1 MNPQGP
7 TTPQRLNS
15 YPILTPQQQQ
25 QQQAIMVGVPQ
36 PQQQASTQQ
45 QQQQQ
50 PLNRPLQQNPNNAAV
65 FNNNRSYSPHTPSN
79 MQPQQIIQQHQI
91 ARTPIQLMQQQT
103 QAISN
108 TQQQTSQMLNS
119 PSASG
124 AIMVNANTPDL
135 MRKRQQQ
142 QQHGSNMSTNSPHS
156 ASVTHSALMA
166 SQQQQQQQ
174 HMEAL
179 SRTQNRI
186 IRKKAKLKDK
196 IIPQKVRDLV
206 PDSQSY
212 MDLLA
217 FERKLDATIMRKR
230 LDIQEALKRP
240 IKIKK
245 KLRVFIT
252 NQYYPGKQSSLQH
265 QDNDNNNDED
275 CVPQWEL
282 KIEGRILDT
291 DSVSSTANPTP
302 PQTTVKLKPK
312 KFSSFFKSLV
322 IELDKDLYGPDNHL
336 VEWHRTAQ
344 TAETDG
350 FQVKRHGDQTLK
362 CTILMLLDYQP
373 PQFKLDPR
381 LAKLLSIH
389 TATRPVIIQSLW
401 QYIKVHKLQDNQE
414 KEFINLDKYL
424 QQIFDCERI
433 RFSDIPNKLN
443 MHCMPPDPIVIN
455 HMINIESNEPKR
467 MSIYDID
474 VDVDD
479 PIRDQMKNFLT
490 ASQNQSLAEVAQLD
504 SKIHEQIE
512 QINQLRL
519 SREFFMSFSE
529 DPQDFINKWLVSQSN
544 DIKSM
549 LDLNGNPE
557 EERRAQFY
565 HESWTDEAVCRY
577 FYNKVQQRRAE
588 LEQVL
593 GIRN

>member
-1 MNPQGP
+1 MA
-7 TTPQRLNS
+7 
-15 YPILTPQQQQ
+15 QQQQ
-25 QQQAIMVGVPQ
+25 QQQ
-36 PQQQASTQQ
+36 
-45 QQQQQ
+45 
-50 PLNRPLQQNPNNAAV
+50 
-65 FNNNRSYSPHTPSN
+65 
-79 MQPQQIIQQHQI
+79 IQE
-91 ARTPIQLMQQQT
+91 
-103 QAISN
+103 
-108 TQQQTSQMLNS
+108 QM
-119 PSASG
+119 
-124 AIMVNANTPDL
+124 
-135 MRKRQQQ
+135 
-142 QQHGSNMSTNSPHS
+142 
-156 ASVTHSALMA
+156 
-166 SQQQQQQQ
+166 
-174 HMEAL
+174 
-179 SRTQNRI
+179 SRIQNRT
-186 IRKKAKLKDK
+186 IRKKAKIKDK

-240 IKIKK
+240 IKIKR

-252 NQYYPGKQSSLQH
+252 NQYYPGKQ
-265 QDNDNNNDED
+265 QDNDNDNED

-282 KIEGRILDT
+282 KIEGRILET
-291 DSVSSTANPTP
+291 EPNNRAETTATSSSSSSSAAATATT
-302 PQTTVKLKPK
+302 TTVAGIKAKPK

-401 QYIKVHKLQDNQE
+401 QYIKVHKLQDNGE

-455 HMINIESNEPKR
+455 HMINIEANEPKR

-474 VDVDD
+474 VDTDD
-479 PIRDQMKNFLT
+479 PIRDQMKNFLS
-490 ASQNQSLAEVAQLD
+490 ASQTQSLAEVGQLD
-504 SKIHEQIE
+504 AKIHEQIE

-529 DPQDFINKWLVSQSN
+529 DPQDFINKWLCSQSN
-544 DIKSM
+544 DLKSM

-557 EERRAQFY
+557 EERKAQFY
-565 HESWTDEAVCRY
+565 HEPWTDEAVCRY
-577 FYNKVQQRRAE
+577 FYNRVQQRRAE